1 MAHEL
6 SSETRF
12 ALAVGAIF
20 PDATRQFDVRL
31 ADGDW
36 RAALELVRKPH
47 RLEMLEQWWREQRV
61 SVEDLRL
68 LLPAAWD
75 DAVPGSEL
83 HWWPLFRDAGY
94 CGEPLPDGDPVIGY
108 RGGQPGDP
116 VAMVWALDH
125 EKAARSALRWPRAA
139 ATSESGVSILAGEIV
154 TAEVPCAK
162 IVAHLTGPNGAD
174 VIAHPRSVRI
184 VGRERVER
192 PLS

>member
-6 SSETRF
+6 SSEARF

-20 PDATRQFDVRL
+20 PDATQQFDQRL

-36 RAALELVRKPH
+36 GAALELVRRPR
-47 RLEMLEQWWREQRV
+47 RLEVLEQWWREQRIG
-61 SVEDLRL
+61 VEDLRL

-83 HWWPLFRDAGY
+83 RWWPLFRDAGY
-94 CGEPLPDGDPVIGY
+94 SGEPPPDDDPVTGY

-116 VAMVWALDH
+116 VAMVWALEHD
-125 EKAARSALRWPRAA
+125 KAARSALRWPRAA
-139 ATSESGVSILAGEIV
+139 ATSESGASILAGEIV
-154 TAEVPCAK
+154 TAEIPRAK

-174 VIAHPRSVRI
+174 VIAHPRSVRV

-192 PLS
+192 PLG